1 MGPCLGLS
9 GFCARLRRGCASPD
23 PFTSQLV
30 PVTTGSRP
38 SRAPVQALP
47 PPADRDCGSDP
58 FLIFGPTVS
67 IFRGSITCRR
77 CAPRAEPNSPPPR
90 PPHWPSPT
98 TGHLFITPTIAGP
111 RPPKAA
117 GGAPQSFLRV
127 ALPFSPGFSVPS
139 RTSPLC
145 FLSTTPRPSVLLS
158 RVQSSKGAPQNTCLT
173 PTASS
178 RHVACGYT
186 CGHLRL
192 SRASARAEV
201 CPLRPWVEG
210 APFNPEMPGPSGQGR
225 GIAHG
230 AVYPPS
236 WRPDS
241 VVNVGHLRKNF

>member
-1 MGPCLGLS
+1 MLRFVRVLCQAQKGL
-9 GFCARLRRGCASPD
+9 RLPD

-67 IFRGSITCRR
+67 IFRGSITCRH

-90 PPHWPSPT
+90 PPHRPSPT

-158 RVQSSKGAPQNTCLT
+158 RVQSLPRT
-173 PTASS
+173 PAS
-178 RHVACGYT
+178 
-186 CGHLRL
+186 
-192 SRASARAEV
+192 
-201 CPLRPWVEG
+201 LRP
-210 APFNPEMPGPSGQGR
+210 
-225 GIAHG
+225 
-230 AVYPPS
+230 PPHATS
-236 WRPDS
+236 PAATR
-241 VVNVGHLRKNF
+241 VAT